1 MVQSNKALYW
11 RFEFGNALTL
21 TRSHVKRRLH
31 MKKVLVAAM
40 ILLLAMNMVFAGGKA
55 ETGKGMV
62 GVVMP
67 TRSEERW
74 NKDGAAVKS
83 GLEEL
88 GYRVDLQFSD
98 DDIPTQVRQ
107 IEDLIT
113 KGAKVLVIA
122 SIDGVALSDVLAKAA
137 DAKIPVIAYD
147 RLIMKS
153 PNVDY
158 YLSFDNYAVG
168 QQMGDILI
176 KGMNLDNPAKKP
188 LMIELFGGS
197 PDDNNAYKFY
207 DGAIDR
213 LQPYFDNGTL
223 KIGSGQKGMD
233 TVGTLRWSNEL
244 AMSRME
250 NLLSAYYTN
259 QTLDGILSPYDP
271 ISLSTLEA
279 CKAVGYGTANKPLP
293 VVGGQDCIVASC
305 KSILAG
311 EQYATVLK
319 DTRVLGQATVELVD
333 TILRGQVPQ
342 GLDTTSYDNDSIKD
356 GKPYIVPS
364 VLLKSVIVTKD
375 NLKAEVV
382 DTGYHTAAEVG
393 L

>member
-1 MVQSNKALYW
+1 
-11 RFEFGNALTL
+11 
-21 TRSHVKRRLH
+21 

-40 ILLLAMNMVFAGGKA
+40 IVLFAMNMVFAAGKA
-55 ETGKGMV
+55 EVAGKEMV

-137 DAKIPVIAYD
+137 EDNIPIIAYD

-168 QQMGDILI
+168 QQMGEILI
-176 KGMNLDNPAKKP
+176 KGMNLDNPAKRP

-213 LQPYFDNGTL
+213 LKPYFDNGTL
-223 KIGSGQKGMD
+223 KIGSGQQGMD
-233 TVGTLRWSNEL
+233 IVGTLRWSNEL

-250 NLLSAYYTN
+250 NLLSAYYTT

-279 CKAVGYGTANKPLP
+279 CKAVGYGTAGKPLP

-333 TILRGQVPQ
+333 TILRGEVPT
-342 GLDTTSYDNDSIKD
+342 GLDTTSYANDSIKD

-364 VLLKSVIVTKD
+364 VLLESVIVTKD

>member
-1 MVQSNKALYW
+1 MKTQKKLFSTAL
-11 RFEFGNALTL
+11 
-21 TRSHVKRRLH
+21 
-31 MKKVLVAAM
+31 VLVLAAG
-40 ILLLAMNMVFAGGKA
+40 MVLTGCKKQEEAA
-55 ETGKGMV
+55 EDKGLV

-74 NKDGAAVKS
+74 NKDGAAVQA
-83 GLEEL
+83 GLEAL
-88 GYRVDLQFSD
+88 GYAVDLQFSD

-113 KGAKVLVIA
+113 KGAKCLVIA
-122 SIDGVALSDVLAKAA
+122 SIDGVALSDVLAQAA
-137 DAKIPVIAYD
+137 TAKIPVIAYD

-176 KGMNLDNPAKKP
+176 QGMNLDSPAKTP
-188 LMIELFGGS
+188 LIIELFGGS

-207 DGAIDR
+207 DGAMDR
-213 LQPYFDNGTL
+213 LKPYIDSGVL
-223 KIGSGQKGMD
+223 KIGSGQQGMD
-233 TVGTLRWSNEL
+233 VVGTLRWSNEA
-244 AMSRME
+244 AMARME

-279 CKAVGYGTANKPLP
+279 CKAVGYGTPDKPLP

-319 DTRVLGQATVELVD
+319 DTRVLGEATVQLVD
-333 TILRGQVPQ
+333 TILQGNVPA
-342 GLDTTSYDNDSIKD
+342 GLDTTSYPNDSTRN
-356 GKPYIVPS
+356 GAAYIVPS

-375 NLKAEVV
+375 NLKQEVV
-382 DTGYHTAAEVG
+382 DTGYLTADEVG